1 MINWRIKYEYST
13 TPISLSL
20 SLSLSTCLI
29 TMTEQQKIEIYPLSE
44 QFESEGVTVTL
55 ELTELNMLYSYH
67 VNAIPQLISH
77 LFFGRKMVQ
86 LNVSYNVHYNVSVL
100 AASPCGK
107 NNVTTF
113 SEIYY
118 GEVICVIL
126 LKQ

>member
-1 MINWRIKYEYST
+1 MSIQLL
-13 TPISLSL
+13 PSLSPP
-20 SLSLSTCLI
+20 SLSACLI
-29 TMTEQQKIEIYPLSE
+29 TAIRHQNIEITVTTLSE
-44 QFESEGVTVTL
+44 QFERECVTVTL
-55 ELTELNMLYSYH
+55 ELTELKMLYSYH
-67 VNAIPQLISH
+67 INATPQLISH
-77 LFFGRKMVQ
+77 MLIGHKMVQ

-118 GEVICVIL
+118 GEVMCVIS